1 MDHAQRS
8 SPIEAELHELHPDWG
23 MLNNMPVALA
33 FGRNGNVSVALCD
46 LSGLHRFGVKGPNA
60 DAWLKSQGVNGPAGI
75 NQWASL
81 ADGGIICRLAT
92 NEFLIE
98 DGWRGNLAQRLATQC
113 VYGACGVYP
122 VLRQDGEM
130 ALAGERAIDLL
141 VQVCSFNFKA
151 LKAEGVEVVMTSMAG
166 VGVTV
171 IRQEET
177 PGPVYRIWCDP
188 TYAPYLWETLLGIAK
203 ELGGAALGIEEMF
216 PGTVKA

>member
-8 SPIEAELHELHPDWG
+8 SPIAAALHELHPDWG
-23 MLNNMPVALA
+23 MLNDMPVALA

-46 LSGLHRFGVKGPNA
+46 LSGLRRFGVKGPHA
-60 DAWLKSQGVNGPAGI
+60 DAWLSSQSVTVPAGI
-75 NQWASL
+75 NQWAGL
-81 ADGGIICRLAT
+81 ADGGIVCRLAT
-92 NEFLIE
+92 SEFLIE
-98 DGWRGNLAQRLATQC
+98 DGWRGDLAQRLAAQC
-113 VYGACGVYP
+113 TYGASGVYP

-130 ALAGERAIDLL
+130 ALAGDRAIELL

-151 LKAEGVEVVMTSMAG
+151 LKGESTEVVMTSMAG

-171 IRQEET
+171 IRQEQAS
-177 PGPVYRIWCDP
+177 GPFYRIWCDV